1 MRIVSAFI
9 IIYGLLAAVI
19 VSADQVQYIKPGD
32 TWRYTRKD
40 IPLETAVSL
49 NPSYRGW
56 SMGRA
61 PFSSVT
67 TGDFAYKTAWPPN
80 TSIWVRKSINVRT
93 PTDLKVFLAADNGF
107 EFYWNGTL
115 LEHEY
120 GAATYR
126 WQYNFTIPAYLVHRG
141 RNVVA
146 IRLTDGGVM
155 SAFDMMLTDNRE
167 QDIKDGVFLNKVNGH
182 YYKIVKSSSGIT
194 WTDANISAMRMKYKS
209 ARGHLATITSMQENE
224 FLLNRILDDRIIYT
238 YWLGGYQQNGSAEPS
253 GGWRWVTGEKWVFTN
268 WAPNEPSN
276 GSNREDT
283 LEMRPDG
290 LWNDRYGNEW
300 NSRIGYIVEFEPK

>member
-40 IPLETAVSL
+40 IPPETAASL
-49 NPSYRGW
+49 NSSYRGW
-56 SMGRA
+56 NTGHA

-67 TGDFAYKTAWPPN
+67 TGDFAYKTVWPLN
-80 TSIWVRKSINVRT
+80 TSIWLRKSITVRT
-93 PTDLKVFLAADNGF
+93 PTDLKVSLAADNGF

-120 GAATYR
+120 GTATYR
-126 WQYNFTIPAYLVHRG
+126 WQYNFTIPAYLVRKG
-141 RNVVA
+141 KNVVA
-146 IRLTDGGVM
+146 VRLTDAGAT
-155 SAFDMMLTDNRE
+155 SAFDMKLTDNQE
-167 QDIKDGVFLNKVNGH
+167 LEVQDGVLFNPDNGH
-182 YYKIVKSSSGIT
+182 YYKIIKPSTGIT
-194 WTDANISAMRMKYKS
+194 WTDANISAMRMKFNS
-209 ARGHLATITSMQENE
+209 TRGHLATLTSARESD
-224 FLLNRILDDRIIYT
+224 FIVRRILDDKVVYT
-238 YWLGGYQQNGSAEPS
+238 YWLGGYQQNGSDEPS
-253 GGWRWVTGEKWVFTN
+253 GGWQWVTGEKWNFIN

-276 GSNREDT
+276 GINRENT

-300 NSRIGYIVEFEPK
+300 NSRIGYIVEFESK